1 MKLTPLKKL
10 AFVLGAS
17 IMLQGCAA
25 AVVGGAAAGAK
36 VATDP
41 RTMGTQIDDETLRV
55 STKKDSM
62 VEDRD
67 LEELEKNISAFANEA
82 FLYDIAS
89 CY

>member
-1 MKLTPLKKL
+1 MEKIFKLTRDVPSDMFLEIYNN
-10 AFVLGAS
+10 FFYTGA
-17 IMLQGCAA
+17 MLDFD
-25 AVVGGAAAGAK
+25 K
-36 VATDP
+36 V
-41 RTMGTQIDDETLRV
+41 DDETLRV

-82 FLYDIAS
+82 FLYDMAS

>member
-1 MKLTPLKKL
+1 MEKIFKLTRDVPSDIFLEIYDN
-10 AFVLGAS
+10 FFYTGA
-17 IMLQGCAA
+17 MLDFD
-25 AVVGGAAAGAK
+25 K
-36 VATDP
+36 
-41 RTMGTQIDDETLRV
+41 IDDKTLRV

-82 FLYDIAS
+82 FLYDMAS

>member
-1 MKLTPLKKL
+1 MEKIFKLTKDVPSDMFLEIYEN
-10 AFVLGAS
+10 FFYTGA
-17 IMLQGCAA
+17 MLDFD
-25 AVVGGAAAGAK
+25 K
-36 VATDP
+36 
-41 RTMGTQIDDETLRV
+41 IDDEILRV
-55 STKKDSM
+55 SSKKDSM